1 MRVYLREV
9 LDALDAATDST
20 VFVFSKRR
28 NRVLLFVEGSVA
40 DELEKNLTLE
50 DALNDSDSYIPLPRE
65 YEIHEYQIMENFVN
79 SLEDEDE
86 ARELLNSMQGK
97 GAFRR
102 FKEKVSL
109 LSLEDRWYNHRE
121 EAYEK
126 IALEWCVKNG
136 VKVIKYEE

>member
-1 MRVYLREV
+1 M
-9 LDALDAATDST
+9 DALDAATDST

-86 ARELLNSMQGK
+86 APELLNSMQGK

>member
-1 MRVYLREV
+1 
-9 LDALDAATDST
+9 
-20 VFVFSKRR
+20 
-28 NRVLLFVEGSVA
+28 
-40 DELEKNLTLE
+40 
-50 DALNDSDSYIPLPRE
+50 
-65 YEIHEYQIMENFVN
+65 VN
-79 SLEDEDE
+79 SLEDKDE

-126 IALEWCVKNG
+126 IAVEWCVKNG
-136 VKVIKYEE
+136 IKVIKYVE

>member
-1 MRVYLREV
+1 M
-9 LDALDAATDST
+9 
-20 VFVFSKRR
+20 
-28 NRVLLFVEGSVA
+28 
-40 DELEKNLTLE
+40 
-50 DALNDSDSYIPLPRE
+50 NDSDSYIPLPRE

-102 FKEKVSL
+102 IKEKVSL

-126 IALEWCVKNG
+126 IAVEWCSKYG
-136 VKVIKYEE
+136 IEVIKLVE

>member
-1 MRVYLREV
+1 MKVYLREV

-126 IALEWCVKNG
+126 IAVEWCVKNG
-136 VKVIKYEE
+136 IKVIKYEE

>member
-1 MRVYLREV
+1 MRVYLRDV
-9 LDALDAATDST
+9 MDALDAATDSI

-28 NRVLLFVEGSVA
+28 NRVLLFFEGSLA
-40 DELEKNLTLE
+40 DDLEENLTLG
-50 DALNDSDSYIPLPRE
+50 DALNDPESYIPLPRE

>member
-9 LDALDAATDST
+9 LDALDATNDST
-20 VFVFSKRR
+20 VFVFSKKRE
-28 NRVLLFVEGSVA
+28 RVLLFFEGSLA
-40 DELEKNLTLE
+40 DDIEDNITLE
-50 DALNDSDSYIPLPRE
+50 DALNAPENYIPLPRE
-65 YEIHEYQIMENFVN
+65 NEIHEYQIMENFM
-79 SLEDEDE
+79 SSMEDEDA
-86 ARELLNSMQGK
+86 ARELRNAMQGK

-126 IALEWCVKNG
+126 IAVEWCSNNGIKLIKN
-136 VKVIKYEE
+136 K

>member
-1 MRVYLREV
+1 MRVYLRDV
-9 LDALDAATDST
+9 MDALDAATDST

-79 SLEDEDE
+79 SLEGEDE

-126 IALEWCVKNG
+126 IAVEWCVKNG
-136 VKVIKYEE
+136 IKVIKYEE

>member
-1 MRVYLREV
+1 MIVYLRDV

-79 SLEDEDE
+79 SLEDKD
-86 ARELLNSMQGK
+86 AACELLHAMQGK

-126 IALEWCVKNG
+126 IAVEWCVKNG
-136 VKVIKYEE
+136 IKVIKYVE

>member
-1 MRVYLREV
+1 MKVYLREV

-28 NRVLLFVEGSVA
+28 NRVLLLVEGSLA

-79 SLEDEDE
+79 SLEDKD
-86 ARELLNSMQGK
+86 AACELLHAMQGK

-102 FKEKVSL
+102 FKEKVNL

-126 IALEWCVKNG
+126 IAVEWCSKYG
-136 VKVIKYEE
+136 IEVIKLVE

>member
-28 NRVLLFVEGSVA
+28 NRVLLFFEGSLA
-40 DELEKNLTLE
+40 DDIEDNITLE
-50 DALNDSDSYIPLPRE
+50 DALNDPDSYIPLPRE
-65 YEIHEYQIMENFVN
+65 YEIHEYQIMEEFVK
-79 SLEDEDE
+79 SMEEE
-86 ARELLNSMQGK
+86 GAARELLHAMQGK

-126 IALEWCVKNG
+126 IAVEWCVKNG
-136 VKVIKYEE
+136 IKVIKYVE

>member
-1 MRVYLREV
+1 MIVYLRDV

-20 VFVFSKRR
+20 VFVFSKKSE
-28 NRVLLFVEGSVA
+28 RVLLFFEGSLA

-79 SLEDEDE
+79 CLEDEDE
-86 ARELLNSMQGK
+86 ARELLNSMHGK

-126 IALEWCVKNG
+126 IAVEWCVKNG
-136 VKVIKYEE
+136 IKVIKYVE

>member
-1 MRVYLREV
+1 MRVYLRDV
-9 LDALDAATDST
+9 MDALDAATDST

-97 GAFRR
+97 GTFRR

>member
-1 MRVYLREV
+1 MRVYLRDV
-9 LDALDAATDST
+9 MDALDAATDST

>member
-1 MRVYLREV
+1 MKVYLREV
-9 LDALDAATDST
+9 LDALDAASDST

>member
-1 MRVYLREV
+1 MKVYLREV

-126 IALEWCVKNG
+126 IAVEWCVKNG
-136 VKVIKYEE
+136 IKVIKYVE

>member
-126 IALEWCVKNG
+126 IAVEWCVKNG
-136 VKVIKYEE
+136 IKVIKYVE

>member
-1 MRVYLREV
+1 MKVYLREV
-9 LDALDAATDST
+9 LDALDAASDST
-20 VFVFSKRR
+20 VFVVSKRR
-28 NRVLLFVEGSVA
+28 NRVLLFFEGSLA
-40 DELEKNLTLE
+40 DHLEDNITLE
-50 DALNDSDSYIPLPRE
+50 DALNDPDSYIPLPRE
-65 YEIHEYQIMENFVN
+65 YEIHEYQIIENFVN

>member
-1 MRVYLREV
+1 MRVHLREV
-9 LDALDAATDST
+9 LDALDATNDST

-28 NRVLLFVEGSVA
+28 NRVLLFFEGSLA
-40 DELEKNLTLE
+40 DDIEDNITLE
-50 DALNDSDSYIPLPRE
+50 DALNDPDSYILLPTE

>member
-1 MRVYLREV
+1 MRVYLRDV
-9 LDALDAATDST
+9 MDALDAATDST

-86 ARELLNSMQGK
+86 APELLNSMQGK

>member
-1 MRVYLREV
+1 MRVHLREL
-9 LDALDAATDST
+9 LDALDATNDST

-28 NRVLLFVEGSVA
+28 NRVLLFFEGSLA
-40 DELEKNLTLE
+40 DDIEDNITLE
-50 DALNDSDSYIPLPRE
+50 DALNAPESYIPLPRE

-126 IALEWCVKNG
+126 IAVEWCVKNG
-136 VKVIKYEE
+136 IKVIKYEE

>member
-1 MRVYLREV
+1 MKVYLREV

>member
-86 ARELLNSMQGK
+86 ARELFNSMQGK

-102 FKEKVSL
+102 FKEMLSL

-126 IALEWCVKNG
+126 IAVEWCVKNG
-136 VKVIKYEE
+136 IKVIKYEE

>member
-1 MRVYLREV
+1 MKVYLRDV
-9 LDALDAATDST
+9 MDALDAATDST
-20 VFVFSKRR
+20 VFVFSKKSE
-28 NRVLLFVEGSVA
+28 RVLLFFEGSLT
-40 DELEKNLTLE
+40 DELEENLTLE

-86 ARELLNSMQGK
+86 AHELLNSMQGK

-126 IALEWCVKNG
+126 IAVEWCVKNG
-136 VKVIKYEE
+136 IKVIKYEE

>member
-9 LDALDAATDST
+9 LDALDAASDST

-79 SLEDEDE
+79 SLEDKD
-86 ARELLNSMQGK
+86 AACELLHAMQGK
-97 GAFRR
+97 GAFRS
-102 FKEKVSL
+102 FKEKVNL

-126 IALEWCVKNG
+126 IAVEWCVKNG
-136 VKVIKYEE
+136 IKVIKYVE

>member
-1 MRVYLREV
+1 MRVHLREV
-9 LDALDAATDST
+9 LDALDATNDST

-28 NRVLLFVEGSVA
+28 NRVLLFFEGSLA
-40 DELEKNLTLE
+40 DDIEDNITLE
-50 DALNDSDSYIPLPRE
+50 DALNDPDSYIPLPTE

-79 SLEDEDE
+79 RLEDKD
-86 ARELLNSMQGK
+86 AACELLHAMQGK

-126 IALEWCVKNG
+126 IAVEWCVKNG
-136 VKVIKYEE
+136 IKVIKYVE

>member
-1 MRVYLREV
+1 MRVYLRDV
-9 LDALDAATDST
+9 MDALDAATDST

-79 SLEDEDE
+79 SMEDEDE

-136 VKVIKYEE
+136 VKVIK

>member
-1 MRVYLREV
+1 MRVYLRDV
-9 LDALDAATDST
+9 MDALDAATDST
-20 VFVFSKRR
+20 VFVFSKKR
-28 NRVLLFVEGSVA
+28 NRVLLFVEGSLA
-40 DELEKNLTLE
+40 DDLEENITLE
-50 DALNDSDSYIPLPRE
+50 DALNDLDRYIPLPRE

-86 ARELLNSMQGK
+86 AHELLNSMQGK

-126 IALEWCVKNG
+126 IAVEWCVKNG
-136 VKVIKYEE
+136 IKVIKYEE

>member
-1 MRVYLREV
+1 MRVHLREV
-9 LDALDAATDST
+9 LDALDATNDST

-28 NRVLLFVEGSVA
+28 NQVLLFFEGSLA
-40 DELEKNLTLE
+40 DDIEDNITLE
-50 DALNDSDSYIPLPRE
+50 DALNDPDSYIPLPTE

-79 SLEDEDE
+79 SLEDKD
-86 ARELLNSMQGK
+86 AACELLHAMQGK

-126 IALEWCVKNG
+126 IAVEWCVKNG
-136 VKVIKYEE
+136 IKVIKYVE

>member
-1 MRVYLREV
+1 MRVYLRDV
-9 LDALDAATDST
+9 MDALDAATDST
-20 VFVFSKRR
+20 VFVFSIRR

-126 IALEWCVKNG
+126 IAVEWCVKNG
-136 VKVIKYEE
+136 IKVIKYVE

>member
-1 MRVYLREV
+1 MRVYLRDV
-9 LDALDAATDST
+9 MDALDAATDST
-20 VFVFSKRR
+20 VFVFSKKR
-28 NRVLLFVEGSVA
+28 NRVLLFVEGSLA
-40 DELEKNLTLE
+40 DDLEENITLE
-50 DALNDSDSYIPLPRE
+50 DALNDLDRYIPLPRE

-86 ARELLNSMQGK
+86 AHELLNSMQGK

-121 EAYEK
+121 EAHEK
-126 IALEWCVKNG
+126 IAVEWCVKNG
-136 VKVIKYEE
+136 IKVIKYVE

>member
-1 MRVYLREV
+1 MRVYLRDV
-9 LDALDAATDST
+9 MDALDAASDST

-126 IALEWCVKNG
+126 IAVEWCSKYG
-136 VKVIKYEE
+136 IEVIKLVE

>member
-1 MRVYLREV
+1 MKVYLREV

-28 NRVLLFVEGSVA
+28 NRVLLFVEGSLA
-40 DELEKNLTLE
+40 DDLEENITLE
-50 DALNDSDSYIPLPRE
+50 DALNDPDRYIPLPRE

-79 SLEDEDE
+79 SLENED
-86 ARELLNSMQGK
+86 AACELLHAMQGK

-102 FKEKVSL
+102 FKEMLSL

-126 IALEWCVKNG
+126 IAVEWCVKNG
-136 VKVIKYEE
+136 IKVIKYEE